1 MKTRSTFRYLSKLM
15 ILMLLMIMLLTLMMM
30 WQHLGLFFLLKETS
44 CFFLY
49 FLDFIMIIGQVP
61 LECLNTL
68 YFITL
73 YFRFSFYLFRLR
85 FVFFLKL
92 RLLVLGF
99 RSTNVEIFFLY
110 LLLLMF
116 RSTDPS
122 GPHSVSGQVWCGCGA
137 GSEPYRSQ
145 DPHHCQADGHHATWH
160 TGP

>member
-15 ILMLLMIMLLTLMMM
+15 ILMLLMVMLLTLMMM

-44 CFFLY
+44 CFLY

-85 FVFFLKL
+85 FVFF
-92 RLLVLGF
+92 
-99 RSTNVEIFFLY
+99 
-110 LLLLMF
+110 
-116 RSTDPS
+116 
-122 GPHSVSGQVWCGCGA
+122 
-137 GSEPYRSQ
+137 
-145 DPHHCQADGHHATWH
+145 
-160 TGP
+160 